1 VDRKAAVKKT
11 KLATVDFWKGMV
23 GMKTVLIISGLI
35 GLGLLAY
42 LFYVLFR
49 GESL

>member
-1 VDRKAAVKKT
+1 MNV
-11 KLATVDFWKGMV
+11 
-23 GMKTVLIISGLI
+23 VLVVSGLI
-35 GLGLLAY
+35 GAGLLAY

>member
-1 VDRKAAVKKT
+1 MNVMLV
-11 KLATVDFWKGMV
+11 V
-23 GMKTVLIISGLI
+23 SGLM